1 MFHVTLSELI
11 VIYLF
16 LILGGLFVLWMFGEF
31 IMTRRARRNR
41 RHQLVCQVCNCHY
54 EDRSDEPLPPCPQCG
69 RTNER
74 DPVSE
79 I

>member
-16 LILGGLFVLWMFGEF
+16 LILGGVFLLWVAGEVVR
-31 IMTRRARRNR
+31 IRRARQKR
-41 RHQLVCQVCNCHY
+41 RFQLVCQVCNCHY
-54 EDRSDEPLPPCPQCG
+54 QDRSDELLPPCPQCG
-69 RTNER
+69 RPNER
-74 DPVSE
+74 SPISE